1 MKQTTVSI
9 LVQLYNWLL
18 RLYPS
23 DCRVEFGDEMR
34 VVFIARVL
42 EAEKNRLASN
52 TARILREICD
62 WPGVVWREYLCAQKG
77 YKHAR

>member
-34 VVFIARVL
+34 AVFTARVL
-42 EAEKNRLASN
+42 EAEKKQA
-52 TARILREICD
+52 
-62 WPGVVWREYLCAQKG
+62 GVKYCA
-77 YKHAR
+77 YSP

>member
-1 MKQTTVSI
+1 MKQTTFSI

-23 DCRVEFGDEMR
+23 DCRVEFGDKMR
-34 VVFIARVL
+34 AVFIARVL

-62 WPGVVWREYLCAQKG
+62 WPGVVRRGYLCAQKG
-77 YKHAR
+77 YKHAK

>member
-1 MKQTTVSI
+1 MKQTTVSV

-34 VVFIARVL
+34 AVFIARVL
-42 EAEKNRLASN
+42 KAEKNRLAST

-62 WPGVVWREYLCAQKG
+62 WPGVVWREYLWAQKG
-77 YKHAR
+77 YRHAK

>member
-52 TARILREICD
+52 TVRILREICD
-62 WPGVVWREYLCAQKG
+62 WLGVVWREYLCAQKG
-77 YKHAR
+77 YKHAK